1 MIKSMTAFAQTS
13 NTYDTIIA
21 DVTIRSYNSRHLDI
35 VFYSPDSCRE
45 FEDSIKKTIAKTHDR
60 GRIEI
65 RLSIQ
70 NNEEDIDLFEVD
82 HIRAKAYY
90 LALDKIKQDLNLTS
104 DISLDN
110 VLNGKNIIVPLK
122 KDQEKKDQDSIKLY
136 KAIQPCI
143 ESASMSLDVM
153 REQEGKNLYKD
164 LAARVEYI
172 EDKLKLVE
180 KEAAK
185 IPMVYKKKLM
195 DKISNLTSE
204 VKELDPVRIAQEA
217 AIISD
222 KSDVS
227 EEIVRLYSHIKL
239 FRYCL
244 DSEISQGR
252 KLNFLIQEFNREFNT
267 IGSKA
272 GNTELSHMVVDLK
285 SQLEKIREQVQ
296 NIE

>member
-1 MIKSMTAFAQTS
+1 MIKSMTAFSQVS
-13 NTYDTIIA
+13 NTHDTTTA

-35 VFYSPDSCRE
+35 AFYSPESCQQ
-45 FEDSIKKTIAKTHDR
+45 FEENIKKIIVKTHDR

-65 RLSIQ
+65 RLSINDAAKDQ
-70 NNEEDIDLFEVD
+70 ELFEVD
-82 HIRAKAYY
+82 DVRARSYY
-90 LALDKIKQDLNLTS
+90 QAVDRVKQDLNLS
-104 DISLDN
+104 ADISLDN
-110 VLNGKNIIVPLK
+110 ILTARNIIVPIK
-122 KDQEKKDQDSIKLY
+122 KEQDSQKLWE
-136 KAIQPCI
+136 AVEPCI
-143 ESASMSLDVM
+143 EAASMNLNAM
-153 REQEGKNLYKD
+153 RQEEGSNLYQD
-164 LAARVEYI
+164 LVSRLDYI

-180 KEAAK
+180 REAEK
-185 IPMVYKKKLM
+185 IPLFYKNKLM
-195 DKISNLTSE
+195 EKISGLTSE
-204 VKELDPVRIAQEA
+204 VKGLDPVRIAQEA
-217 AIISD
+217 AIIAD

-239 FRYCL
+239 FRDCL

-272 GNTELSHMVVDLK
+272 GNALLSHLVVDLK

>member
-1 MIKSMTAFAQTS
+1 MIKSMTAFAQVS
-13 NTYDTIIA
+13 NTHDTITT

-35 VFYSPDSCRE
+35 AFHSPESCQQ
-45 FEDSIKKTIAKTHDR
+45 FEESIKKIIVKTHDR

-65 RLSIQ
+65 RLSIKDDAGDQ
-70 NNEEDIDLFEVD
+70 DLFEVD
-82 HIRAKAYY
+82 DARARSYY
-90 LALDKIKQDLNLTS
+90 QAVNKLKHDLSLLG
-104 DISLDN
+104 DITLDN
-110 VLNGKNIIVPLK
+110 IVTVRNIIVPSK
-122 KDQEKKDQDSIKLY
+122 KEQDSKKIWM
-136 KAIQPCI
+136 AIEPCI
-143 ESASMSLDVM
+143 EAASMNLNAM
-153 REQEGKNLYKD
+153 RKEEGENLYKD
-164 LAARVEYI
+164 LISRIYYI

-180 KEAAK
+180 KEVEK
-185 IPMVYKKKLM
+185 IPLFYKNKLM
-195 DKISNLTSE
+195 EKISGLTSE
-204 VKELDPVRIAQEA
+204 VKDLDPVRIAQEA
-217 AIISD
+217 AIIAD

-239 FRYCL
+239 FRDCL

-272 GNTELSHMVVDLK
+272 GNALLSHMVVDLK